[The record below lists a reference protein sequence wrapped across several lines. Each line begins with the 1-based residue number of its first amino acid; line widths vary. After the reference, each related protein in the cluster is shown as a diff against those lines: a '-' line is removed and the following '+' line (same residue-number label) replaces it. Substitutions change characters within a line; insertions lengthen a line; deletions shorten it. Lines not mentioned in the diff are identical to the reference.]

1 MRARNGSP
9 WWVDTLKGAPGDS
22 YAIALRAD
30 TPGVWMGHCHNLPHA
45 AKGMTMHLAYEG
57 ITSPS
62 EVGPATVNHPE

>member
-9 WWVDTLKGAPGDS
+9 WWVDTLNVAPGDS

-30 TPGVWMGHCHNLPHA
+30 TPGVWMDHCRNLPHA
-45 AKGMTMHLAYEG
+45 AKG
-57 ITSPS
+57 ITSPY